1 MLVVTLVVLTSAVT
15 WIHPLFLLAQG
26 ISTTII
32 VFRVVPFYHKS
43 VNAIYAGLAMARIP
57 YCMFNCLSKLTVT
70 AITTL
75 ILQIVNTSN
84 DDTLGSIIGGV
95 AIASYG
101 VCFVIGFTA
110 MQIYIFY
117 IRWRV
122 RKYDNI
128 LASGENLNKI
138 NLWYLDIVLRLAS
151 NTPKLRAEVEK
162 TVKFAALNNLESLD
176 LTLTRAVHNIYL
188 PGGSLMLASHLLQ
201 KVSTFR

>member
-1 MLVVTLVVLTSAVT
+1 
-15 WIHPLFLLAQG
+15 
-26 ISTTII
+26 
-32 VFRVVPFYHKS
+32 
-43 VNAIYAGLAMARIP
+43 
-57 YCMFNCLSKLTVT
+57 MFNCLSKLTVT